1 MAEWNPFSH
10 ACVDN
15 PFPIYRELRDE
26 QPVYHNE
33 KMGFYALSRFDD
45 VLYGLLHPALFKS
58 SHGITLEH
66 LDSPDQLL
74 NKDDPEHLEHR
85 KIVARAFT
93 VSAIGKLEPKIR
105 EIAGPPA
112 RPGGRPQC
120 HGRARRLLHPDAGLD
135 HR

>member
-10 ACVDN
+10 VCVDN

-85 KIVARAFT
+85 KIVARRSPYRP
-93 VSAIGKLEPKIR
+93 SASSSRRSER
-105 EIAGPPA
+105 SPPA
-112 RPGGRPQC
+112 SSTR
-120 HGRARRLLHPDAGLD
+120 RATAMSWTC
-135 HR
+135 